1 VIGAYN
7 GESEGSH
14 QKAPR
19 FPVGSEATKI
29 DGRPPDLLSRNVSTP
44 WLLLAVATL
53 MLMANA
59 VFVAAEFSLVTVD
72 RSTVADAAERGDA
85 TARRVLAALRT
96 LSTQLSGAQLGI
108 TVTSLIVGY
117 LAEPSLATLLRGPLN
132 GLGLTEAAASG
143 LAVTVAL
150 FVATVL
156 QMVLGELVP
165 KNLAI
170 ARAWPVAAAITPVH
184 SAFTTIAGWP
194 IRFLN
199 GNANWIVEQFGI
211 APQEELASARAPH
224 ELRSLVRRSA
234 QLGTLPRPTAAL
246 LDRGLA
252 FGERS
257 AADVMTPRVRVQFV
271 RHDTSAAE
279 VLQRARHTGLSR
291 FPVTGDGGADDI
303 TGVVGLRQ
311 VLRVPRDQRATTRAG
326 DIADTALFVPDAIE
340 LDTLLTQLRRHG
352 GNLAVVIDEYGGT
365 AGIVTLEDLVE
376 ELVGE
381 VADEHD
387 PPVARVRQSSDGS
400 YIVSGLLRPD
410 EVRTLGV
417 PVPDDEDYDTIA
429 GYLADR
435 LDRLPHQ
442 GDEIAVDDWRMAV
455 VRMDGLR
462 VDRIQLTPAAT
473 VTDGEQP

>member
-1 VIGAYN
+1 MSTEWILLGV
-7 GESEGSH
+7 
-14 QKAPR
+14 
-19 FPVGSEATKI
+19 AT
-29 DGRPPDLLSRNVSTP
+29 VM
-44 WLLLAVATL
+44 LLA
-53 MLMANA
+53 NA
-59 VFVAAEFSLVTVD
+59 IFVAAEFALVTVD
-72 RSTVADAAERGDA
+72 RSKVADAAERGD
-85 TARRVLAALRT
+85 TAARGVLAALRT

-108 TVTSLIVGY
+108 TVSSLVVGY
-117 LAEPSLATLLRGPLN
+117 LAEPSLATLLRGPLA
-132 GLGLTEAAASG
+132 GIGVGDAAMAGVS
-143 LAVTVAL
+143 VTLAL

-170 ARAWPVAAAITPVH
+170 ARPWPVSVAVTP
-184 SAFTTIAGWP
+184 AQRGFTKVAGWL

-199 GNANWIVEQFGI
+199 GNANWLVSAMGLE
-211 APQEELASARAPH
+211 PQEELASARAPQ

-234 QLGTLPRPTAAL
+234 ALGTLPRPTAAL

-252 FGERS
+252 FGQRS

-271 RHDTSAAE
+271 RDDTTVSA
-279 VLQRARHTGLSR
+279 VLRQARHTGLSR
-291 FPVTGDGGADDI
+291 FPVTGEGGADDI
-303 TGVVGLRQ
+303 EGVVELRWM
-311 VLRVPRDQRATTRAG
+311 LRVPRDERAKTVVS
-326 DIADTALFVPDAIE
+326 DIAGEALFVPEAME
-340 LDTLLTQLRRHG
+340 LDTLLRHLREAG

-381 VADEHD
+381 VEDEHD
-387 PPVARVRQSSDGS
+387 PPLARVRLGRDGT
-400 YIVSGLLRPD
+400 YVVSGLLRPD

-435 LDRLPHQ
+435 LDRLPEQ
-442 GDEIAVDDWRMAV
+442 GDEVDVANWTMSV

-462 VDRIQLTPAAT
+462 VDRVRLTPTASAT
-473 VTDGEQP
+473 ETEGQ